1 MEDMGWL
8 INLMSFGVIFSYFD
22 LFVGKCPLMLETDRV
37 WPLADKYMEFAKL
50 LEAFIG
56 CIQ

>member
-8 INLMSFGVIFSYFD
+8 INLMSFGVIFSCFD
-22 LFVGKCPLMLETDRV
+22 LFVGKCPLRSQPDSV
-37 WPLADKYMEFAKL
+37 CPLADKYMEFAKL
-50 LEAFIG
+50 LEAVIG